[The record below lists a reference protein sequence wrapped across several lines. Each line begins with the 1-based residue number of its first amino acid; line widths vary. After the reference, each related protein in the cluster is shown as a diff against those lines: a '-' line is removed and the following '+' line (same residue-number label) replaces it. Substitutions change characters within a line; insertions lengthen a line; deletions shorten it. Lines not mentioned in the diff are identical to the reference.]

1 MSGIQAVRAAAF
13 LRKEL
18 GIEVALVDG
27 HYGELSVLVDG
38 EEVINAGALAFLGVL
53 PSLRR
58 IRDAVAAKLPNTAN
72 ARATA
77 SSRASNKES

>member
-1 MSGIQAVRAAAF
+1 MSGIQAARAATF

-18 GIEVALVDG
+18 GVDAELVEG

-38 EEVINAGALAFLGVL
+38 EEVINGGALAFLGVL

-58 IRDAVAAKLPNTAN
+58 IRDAVAAKLDAAKGTSE
-72 ARATA
+72 
-77 SSRASNKES
+77 SSHAPDDG